1 MNKETIK
8 QILAWLD
15 SASDEDVS
23 HKQDELIKLLK
34 TSVSDR
40 RADLKFALR
49 LVEEEII
56 SRGEVM
62 NFSSK
67 QR

>member
-1 MNKETIK
+1 MNKETTK

-15 SASDEDVS
+15 NASDEEVS
-23 HKQDELIKLLK
+23 YKQDELKKLLR

>member
-23 HKQDELIKLLK
+23 HKQDELKKLLK
-34 TSVSDR
+34 TSMSDR

-62 NFSSK
+62 NFSLK